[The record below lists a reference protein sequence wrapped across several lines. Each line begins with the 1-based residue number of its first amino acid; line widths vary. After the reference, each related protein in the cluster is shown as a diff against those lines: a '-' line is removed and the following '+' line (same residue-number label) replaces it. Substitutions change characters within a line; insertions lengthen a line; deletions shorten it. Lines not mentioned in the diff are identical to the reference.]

1 METNQV
7 SAKVNEIN
15 SEILDEFRAGFAGS
29 IFSAEDTEY
38 ESERQLWNKMI
49 DKHPGLIA
57 QCAGVHDVILAVNF
71 ARKNNLLVAVRG
83 GGHNVAGNAMND
95 GGLVIDL
102 SHMRTV
108 LVNPKNKTAIIQG
121 GATWADVDRE
131 TQAFSLVCPGGVVSE
146 TGVGGLTLGGGLSW
160 LRRKVGMSIDNI
172 VGANMV
178 LADGSYIHVSESE
191 NQDLFWAIKGGGG
204 NFGIVTSF
212 EFKLYE
218 LGPEV
223 MFVSCMYPRDEGEK
237 VMKWWVEYTRELPD
251 EVTSDCIHWAVP
263 AHPAFPEEMHGTPV
277 TVMAAL
283 YAGSAEE
290 GEKVLQPF
298 REVAEPFL
306 DLSNIYPYG
315 AVQQMFDPFLAKGVL
330 CSYWKSLYVDDL
342 SESLQKLILD
352 RANQSPAP
360 QSLISIRNLHGA
372 IGRVPAEDT
381 AFGDRS
387 ARFLVSIDTMW
398 EDATKNEHNI
408 QWTRDFFNELRQH
421 SKGQVYFNF
430 NSDMSGSDNLAKDTF
445 GPNYKKLVDIKTK
458 YDPTNFFR
466 LNANIRP
473 KG

>member
-1 METNQV
+1 METNPLT
-7 SAKVNEIN
+7 AKTKEID
-15 SEILDEFRAGFAGS
+15 STILEEFRVGFAGS
-29 IFSAEDTEY
+29 IFSSDDTEY

-57 QCAGVHDVILAVNF
+57 QCTGVHDVIQAVNF
-71 ARKNNLLVAVRG
+71 ARKNKLLVAVRG

-108 LVNPKNKTAIIQG
+108 LVDPKNKTAVIQG

-131 TQAFSLVCPGGVVSE
+131 TQAFGLVCPGGVVSE

-178 LADGSYIHVSESE
+178 LADGKYIHVSESE

-212 EFKLYE
+212 EFKLYD

-223 MFVSCMYPRDEGEK
+223 MFVSCMYPRDVGEK
-237 VMKWWVEYTRELPD
+237 VMKWWVQYTRQLPD
-251 EVTSDCIHWAVP
+251 EITSDCIHWSVP

-277 TVMAAL
+277 TVLAAL
-283 YAGSAEE
+283 YFGSAEE
-290 GEKVLQPF
+290 GQKVLQPF
-298 REVAEPFL
+298 REVAQPFL

-315 AVQQMFDPFLAKGVL
+315 AVQQMFDPFLEKGVL
-330 CSYWKSLYVDDL
+330 NSYWKSLYVDDL

-372 IGRVPAEDT
+372 IGKVPTEDT

-398 EDATKNEHNI
+398 EDASQNDHNI
-408 QWTRDFFNELRQH
+408 QWTRDFFKELRQH

-430 NSDMSGSDNLAKDTF
+430 NSDMSGSDHLAKDSF
-445 GPNYKKLVDIKTK
+445 GANYEKLVAIKTK
-458 YDPTNFFR
+458 FDPHNFFR